1 MALERFPED
10 WARALAIVAH
20 PDDMEYGAAAAVARW
35 TAQGKD
41 IRYVLV
47 TRGEAGISSLPPDE
61 VGPAR
66 EKEQRESC
74 RVVGVDTVEFL
85 DHPDGLVENNI
96 GLRRDL
102 ASAIRRHQPEVVLS
116 INHRDSWGGPSWNHA
131 DHRAVGR
138 AVLDAARDAANPWL
152 FPDIDAPAW
161 GGARMVAF
169 NASTESSHAVDVTDT
184 IELGVASLL
193 CHDLYLRNLGGD
205 MANAGQF
212 LRDNAANTGP
222 SIGVDMATA
231 FEVIHV

>member
-1 MALERFPED
+1 
-10 WARALAIVAH
+10 
-20 PDDMEYGAAAAVARW
+20 MEYGAAAAVARW

-47 TRGEAGISSLPPDE
+47 TRGEAGISSMPPDE

-66 EKEQRESC
+66 ELEQRASC
-74 RVVGVDTVEFL
+74 KAVGVDTVEFL
-85 DHPDGLVENNI
+85 DHADGLVENNLA
-96 GLRRDL
+96 LRRDL
-102 ASAIRRHQPEVVLS
+102 SDAIRRHEPEVLLS
-116 INHRDSWGGPSWNHA
+116 INHRDSWGGPSWNHP

-152 FPDIDAPAW
+152 FTDIEAPAW
-161 GGARMVAF
+161 EGVRLVAF

-184 IELGVASLL
+184 IEAGVKSLL

-212 LRDNAANTGP
+212 LRDNAVAAGP
-222 SIGVDMATA
+222 KIDAEMATA
-231 FEVIHV
+231 FEVVYV